1 MIRCTP
7 AASPRWTRGPRWRPR
22 ARTAPAVANV
32 GSTHGSTGIHA
43 VPCAA
48 PEEAPSPAGGR
59 RTAEN
64 VLNPT
69 KKGVS
74 RVKRFTLPTQFL
86 QGNTI
91 HFGNFWWAALLLR
104 LPSVP
109 PFPTSHFSFPP
120 WIFHF
125 LQDLPHGSENVQLSV
140 AHVSFP
146 AFHSHFSL
154 CSVHVPLY
162 ILMGGT

>member
-43 VPCAA
+43 FPCGAPGERDRPPEDAA
-48 PEEAPSPAGGR
+48 PLRTCSIQLKRGVPGKTVYPAH
-59 RTAEN
+59 
-64 VLNPT
+64 P
-69 KKGVS
+69 
-74 RVKRFTLPTQFL
+74 FL
-86 QGNTI
+86 QGNI
-91 HFGNFWWAALLLR
+91 MLFGHFWWAALLLR

-125 LQDLPHGSENVQLSV
+125 LHGLPHGSKTFNFQL
-140 AHVSFP
+140 ATFRFP
-146 AFHSHFSL
+146 LSISHFSL